1 MHYSRVF
8 TAGLSLLLLAFV
20 ATPVHAQEEDEDMSA
35 PNIVQVAEQADG
47 FNNLVTALKAADL
60 VEALQGE
67 GPFTVFA
74 PTDSAFAA
82 LGSTLDVLLEE
93 GNQEKLRSILQYH
106 VVSGKAMAS
115 DVVGMNEA
123 TTLEGS
129 AVSIQVNNGTVMLEG
144 KNQATVLQ
152 TDIEASNGVIHVIDT
167 VLMPPES
174 TSAGM

>member
-1 MHYSRVF
+1 
-8 TAGLSLLLLAFV
+8 LSLVLLTFLAV
-20 ATPVHAQEEDEDMSA
+20 PAQAQQSETTQ
-35 PNIVQVAEQADG
+35 PNIVQTAQQAEG
-47 FNNLVTALKAADL
+47 FNTLVEALQAAGL

-93 GNQEKLRSILQYH
+93 GNREELRSVLQYH

-115 DVVGMNEA
+115 DVVGMDEA

-129 AVSIQVNNGTVMLEG
+129 SVGIQVNDGTVMLQG
-144 KNQATVLQ
+144 RNQATVVQ

-167 VLMPPES
+167 VLLPPEGDD
-174 TSAGM
+174 GM

>member
-1 MHYSRVF
+1 MHNSRLF
-8 TAGLSLLLLAFV
+8 TACLSLVLLAFLAV
-20 ATPVHAQEEDEDMSA
+20 PAQAQQSETTQ
-35 PNIVQVAEQADG
+35 PNIVQTAQQAEG
-47 FNNLVTALKAADL
+47 FNTLVEALQAAGL

-93 GNQEKLRSILQYH
+93 GNREELRSVLQYH

-115 DVVGMNEA
+115 DVVGMDEA

-129 AVSIQVNNGTVMLEG
+129 SVGIQVNDGTVMLQG
-144 KNQATVLQ
+144 RNQATVVQ

-167 VLMPPES
+167 VLLPPEGNG
-174 TSAGM
+174 GM